1 MRRLVV
7 IVVLLAAAVLVVAGV
22 AAGEESDGDYKVR
35 AIFDNGAFLVP
46 GEDVRIAGAKVG
58 QVDSVD
64 ITGEDETVHADG
76 SPDPGKAVVVLQ
88 IDDAGFQDF
97 RTDASCLIRPQ
108 SLLGEKYVD
117 CLPTQP
123 RAAGVEP
130 PPELEVIGEGEP
142 GEGERF
148 LPLENNG
155 KAVDLDLVNNINRL
169 PYAQRLR
176 IILNDLG
183 AGFAARGDELA
194 SIIER
199 ANPALKQADR
209 VLAILAKQNRT
220 LARLAVKG
228 DQIMGPLARE
238 RAHLSGFINNADTTA
253 AATAERSGDLEES
266 INKFPAF
273 LRELRATMRELR
285 RFSDVA
291 TPTFADLG
299 VAAPALTRATQ
310 ALGPFAAAGIP
321 AFKTLGEAT
330 AQAGPDLVASEPLIE
345 DLRRLG
351 DDTKPATKALAR
363 LLGSLRRTGGYE
375 QLLRFV
381 YHTVGGING
390 FDEFGHFLRAQLV
403 VNACTQYNKLP
414 ETCGAHFRGS
424 KGSVPI
430 LTKHA
435 RVEEEA
441 RALGGTAIEEL
452 GATIAATIQGSG
464 DSAAPSDSVRGTG
477 EEPPPE
483 TGDGAGTPPS
493 ESGPTP
499 EAGAGSPEG
508 EESLRDAR
516 LLMSFLL
523 GGDQ

>member
-1 MRRLVV
+1 MRRLAV
-7 IVVLLAAAVLVVAGV
+7 IGAVLAAAVLLVAGV
-22 AAGEESDGDYKVR
+22 AAGEDSGDDYKVR

-46 GEDVRIAGAKVG
+46 GEDVRIAGATVG

-64 ITGEDETVHADG
+64 ITGEEEAVHADG
-76 SPDPGKAVVVLQ
+76 SPDPGKAVVVLS
-88 IDDAGFQDF
+88 IEDEGFQDF
-97 RTDASCLIRPQ
+97 RSDASCLIRPQ
-108 SLLGEKYVD
+108 SLLGEKYMD

-123 RAAGVEP
+123 RAAGLEP

-155 KAVDLDLVNNINRL
+155 KAVDLDLINNINRL
-169 PYAQRLR
+169 PYAERLR

-183 AGFAARGDELA
+183 AGLAARGDELA

-220 LARLAVKG
+220 LARLAREG

-238 RAHLSGFINNADTTA
+238 RVHLSGFINNAETTA
-253 AATAERSGDLEES
+253 AATAERSGDLEAS

-299 VAAPALTRATQ
+299 VAAPALTRATE
-310 ALGPFAAAGIP
+310 ALGPFVSAGIP
-321 AFKTLGEAT
+321 AFKTLGDAT
-330 AQAGPDLVASEPLIE
+330 AQAGPDLIASEPLIR

-351 DDTKPATKALAR
+351 HDTKPAAEALAR
-363 LLGSLRRTGGYE
+363 LLGSLRRTGGY
-375 QLLRFV
+375 QRLLEFV
-381 YHTVGGING
+381 FYTVGGTNG
-390 FDEFGHFLRAQLV
+390 FDEFGHYLRALLPNNNCQ
-403 VNACTQYNKLP
+403 QYNAGN
-414 ETCGAHFRGS
+414 CGAHFEGTKTPPPPPPDTKVATGTRRGTVTAIERLAATI
-424 KGSVPI
+424 GSAASLGAPADEGAPERNPAE
-430 LTKHA
+430 LGGG
-435 RVEEEA
+435 EA
-441 RALGGTAIEEL
+441 SPGPETEATPEPTNGGGGTA
-452 GATIAATIQGSG
+452 A
-464 DSAAPSDSVRGTG
+464 
-477 EEPPPE
+477 
-483 TGDGAGTPPS
+483 
-493 ESGPTP
+493 
-499 EAGAGSPEG
+499 
-508 EESLRDAR
+508 RDAR

-523 GGDQ
+523 GGEQ